1 MTLFINDFCNHSCIF
16 FSFKT
21 RILILKKGEKI
32 KQFKVHTISNR
43 DIVLSQS

>member
-1 MTLFINDFCNHSCIF
+1 MIF
-16 FSFKT
+16 VIIPVYFFPLKLEYSF
-21 RILILKKGEKI
+21 LKKGKKI